1 MAGNMRMNRENLRLH
16 AALLACLAGGGWLG
30 ALGFQWLSY
39 ATTLPIAAL
48 LAVLASVPIADD
60 LQGA

>member
-1 MAGNMRMNRENLRLH
+1 MAGDMRTNRENLRLH
-16 AALLACLAGGGWLG
+16 AALLACFAGSGLLG
-30 ALGFQWLSY
+30 VLGCQWLSY
-39 ATTLPIAAL
+39 AATMPIAAL